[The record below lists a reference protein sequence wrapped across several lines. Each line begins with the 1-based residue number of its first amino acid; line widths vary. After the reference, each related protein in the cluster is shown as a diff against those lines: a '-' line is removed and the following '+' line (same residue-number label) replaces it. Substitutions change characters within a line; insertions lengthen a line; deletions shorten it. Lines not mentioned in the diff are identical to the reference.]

1 MKKALAGVL
10 VASLVGLMA
19 VAATAQV
26 PNIQVYFNGNTNYNT
41 FSDTQAN
48 CQSPGTP
55 QDLYVVMN
63 NWNMFIQAVEFSIDY
78 PPALFPLGET
88 APVNTLVIG
97 NSNADG
103 SSTEGSGPGHG
114 GIAIAWQ
121 LPQNGFNQL
130 LALTVHTVW
139 TGSCDCNA
147 PPVSIVVRGQHYA
160 EIGVGGY
167 ANPRAVRWPDF
178 AELEG
183 VGMTSL
189 ICPGIVATEQST
201 WGGVKALYR

>member
-26 PNIQVYFNGNTNYNT
+26 PNIQIYFNGNTNYNT

-48 CQSPGTP
+48 CQSPGTS

-78 PPALFPLGET
+78 PAAFFFLGEN
-88 APVNTLVIG
+88 APVNTLTI
-97 NSNADG
+97 G
-103 SSTEGSGPGHG
+103 SSPSLTGNGPGTG
-114 GIAIAWQ
+114 GIAIAWN
-121 LPQNGFNQL
+121 LPQNGFAQL
-130 LALTVHTVW
+130 LALTVHGVW
-139 TGSCDCNA
+139 TGSCDCNGG
-147 PPVSIVVRGQHYA
+147 PQPLVVRGYNYSNP
-160 EIGVGGY
+160 GNGG
-167 ANPRAVRWPDF
+167 NLDPVAVRWPDF
-178 AELEG
+178 IELSG

-189 ICPGIVATEQST
+189 ICPGPVATEKTT

>member
-26 PNIQVYFNGNTNYNT
+26 PNIQTYFKANLAYNS
-41 FSDTQAN
+41 FSDTQAD

-55 QDLYVVMN
+55 QELYVVMN

-78 PPALFPLGET
+78 PGALFVLGED
-88 APVNTLVIG
+88 APLNTLVIG
-97 NSNADG
+97 
-103 SSTEGSGPGHG
+103 SSPSLGTDGPGTG
-114 GIAIAWQ
+114 GVAVAWN
-121 LPQNGFNQL
+121 LPQNGFSAL
-130 LALTVHTVW
+130 LALTVHSVW
-139 TGSCDCNA
+139 TSNCNCSA
-147 PPVSIVVRGQHYA
+147 GPQALVVRGYNYANAGNGGNTDPVSVQWPSYA
-160 EIGVGGY
+160 EIS
-167 ANPRAVRWPDF
+167 
-178 AELEG
+178 G

-201 WGGVKALYR
+201 WGAVKALYR

>member
-26 PNIQVYFNGNTNYNT
+26 PNIQTYFNANLAYNS
-41 FSDTQAN
+41 FSDTQAD
-48 CQSPGTP
+48 CQSPGTN
-55 QDLYVVMN
+55 QELYVVMN

-78 PPALFPLGET
+78 PGALFRMGEDAPL
-88 APVNTLVIG
+88 NTLVIG
-97 NSNADG
+97 SSDSN
-103 SSTEGSGPGHG
+103 G
-114 GIAIAWQ
+114 GTGGVAIAWN
-121 LPQNGFNQL
+121 LPQNGFSPL

-139 TGSCDCNA
+139 TSACDCNGGPQA
-147 PPVSIVVRGQHYA
+147 IVVRGYNYSSPGNGGNADPVAVQWPSYA
-160 EIGVGGY
+160 EIS
-167 ANPRAVRWPDF
+167 
-178 AELEG
+178 G

-189 ICPGIVATEQST
+189 ICPGPVATEQST